1 MASDWN
7 AIEFFKAIGDA
18 FSGIGSVA
26 NTAEQVSPSIGVLLV
41 YIFFIVIG
49 IGVLWFIIKKISSA
63 GRRF

>member
-1 MASDWN
+1 MTADWN
-7 AIEFFKAIGDA
+7 ATEFFNAIGNA

-26 NTAEQVSPSIGVLLV
+26 NTAEQVSPSIGILLV

-49 IGVLWFIIKKISSA
+49 IAVLWFAIKKITSA